1 VGQGMQRNTNRGEI
15 KMNQDILQLIEI
27 CFENMENQR
36 KQEWNDYYMSEEYA
50 DEILALLDMGEWD
63 TTIGQA

>member
-15 KMNQDILQLIEI
+15 KMNQDNLQLIEI
-27 CFENMENQR
+27 CFENMEKR
-36 KQEWNDYYMSEEYA
+36 HKQEWNDYYMSEEYA
-50 DEILALLDMGEWD
+50 DEILALLEIDGWD